1 MTLRTTFG
9 AVGAIRE
16 KLLAGDR
23 CDVLILTESM
33 IDQLTASGHV
43 VANSGAAL
51 GHVRTGIGVRSDD
64 PPPDI
69 SDRQAL
75 ERSLRNATDI
85 FLPDPQ
91 RATAGI
97 HFVRVLKQLEIYD
110 ELSPRLRPHPNGA
123 TAMHAMA
130 QSDASRPIG
139 CTQITE
145 IKSAEGATWWA
156 LCRVSSSSQLFIP
169 RPYAPTRRNPSWRA
183 ISFGR
188 YRTWVTQRAIASG
201 VRAFERLRPES
212 EGMNLVDKEAWARL
226 SPRLDELL
234 ELPETERDVR
244 LGEMAQEDPALAA
257 ELASLFAQPA
267 QADRLAFLEGSAF
280 AAADVTAHATLAGQ
294 TIGAYTLERPLGEGG
309 MGAVWLGH
317 RSDGRYEGQ
326 VAVKFLNLAC
336 SPAAEPSGSQ
346 EKAACSRA

>member
-1 MTLRTTFG
+1 MSAGAAQGLVAALAPRLLADEDVTLRTTFG

-97 HFVRVLKQLEIYD
+97 HFVRVLKRLEIYD

-145 IKSAEGATWWA
+145 IKRGRRA
-156 LCRVSSSSQLFIP
+156 LDGPLPREFGSQLFIP
-169 RPYAPTRRNPSWRA
+169 RPSRYAPTRRS
-183 ISFGR
+183 
-188 YRTWVTQRAIASG
+188 
-201 VRAFERLRPES
+201 
-212 EGMNLVDKEAWARL
+212 
-226 SPRLDELL
+226 
-234 ELPETERDVR
+234 
-244 LGEMAQEDPALAA
+244 A
-257 ELASLFAQPA
+257 ELARHFVRVAIGIAERRRSLGR
-267 QADRLAFLEGSAF
+267 RLPDA
-280 AAADVTAHATLAGQ
+280 
-294 TIGAYTLERPLGEGG
+294 
-309 MGAVWLGH
+309 
-317 RSDGRYEGQ
+317 
-326 VAVKFLNLAC
+326 
-336 SPAAEPSGSQ
+336 
-346 EKAACSRA
+346 

>member
-1 MTLRTTFG
+1 MTAGAAGELYVLSAGAAQGLVAALAPRLLADEDVKVRTTFG

-75 ERSLRNATDI
+75 EQSLRNATDI

-97 HFVRVLKQLEIYD
+97 HFVRVLKRLEIYD

-130 QSDASRPIG
+130 QSNASRPIG

-145 IKSAEGATWWA
+145 IKSVEGVQLVGPLPREFELSTVYSAA
-156 LCRVSSSSQLFIP
+156 VCADASQP
-169 RPYAPTRRNPSWRA
+169 
-183 ISFGR
+183 
-188 YRTWVTQRAIASG
+188 
-201 VRAFERLRPES
+201 
-212 EGMNLVDKEAWARL
+212 
-226 SPRLDELL
+226 
-234 ELPETERDVR
+234 
-244 LGEMAQEDPALAA
+244 
-257 ELASLFAQPA
+257 ELARHFVRSL
-267 QADRLAFLEGSAF
+267 
-280 AAADVTAHATLAGQ
+280 
-294 TIGAYTLERPLGEGG
+294 
-309 MGAVWLGH
+309 
-317 RSDGRYEGQ
+317 
-326 VAVKFLNLAC
+326 
-336 SPAAEPSGSQ
+336 SGSQ
-346 EKAACSRA
+346 NAGVRSDAGFDA

>member
-1 MTLRTTFG
+1 MTAGAAGELYVLSAGAAQGLVAALAPRLLADEDVTLRTTFG

-110 ELSPRLRPHPNGA
+110 ELSAAFASAPERRD
-123 TAMHAMA
+123 
-130 QSDASRPIG
+130 SDARDG
-139 CTQITE
+139 
-145 IKSAEGATWWA
+145 AER
-156 LCRVSSSSQLFIP
+156 RV
-169 RPYAPTRRNPSWRA
+169 T
-183 ISFGR
+183 
-188 YRTWVTQRAIASG
+188 T
-201 VRAFERLRPES
+201 
-212 EGMNLVDKEAWARL
+212 
-226 SPRLDELL
+226 
-234 ELPETERDVR
+234 
-244 LGEMAQEDPALAA
+244 
-257 ELASLFAQPA
+257 
-267 QADRLAFLEGSAF
+267 DRLHADHRNQIRGRRATCWASA
-280 AAADVTAHATLAGQ
+280 A
-294 TIGAYTLERPLGEGG
+294 
-309 MGAVWLGH
+309 
-317 RSDGRYEGQ
+317 
-326 VAVKFLNLAC
+326 
-336 SPAAEPSGSQ
+336 
-346 EKAACSRA
+346 